1 MYKNH
6 ICWAVILIC
15 LNTTYCFSSDNYDPN
30 ALRLSANNSTVPS
43 GTAED
48 GIWAKALF
56 SKFDLLLGFIL
67 GLISS
72 LISTCFVDYLRTRR
86 KAKQFRHAAY
96 SELKQMLFEM
106 LIYTIHPD
114 SIIDKEKV
122 QLLLDLMN
130 KFNLN
135 EEVCPTEN
143 NEGYEKL
150 KNLSQENIDSFVSE
164 HKSQKEQRHMENKMM
179 TLKKLNCIFI
189 SHNIETFPILSI
201 QYTSRLLNILRRID
215 AINSYIERIDFAF
228 KKTFDG
234 SISTPNHDNIVFDY
248 YSDCQCLSDFAK
260 KTAKEVADFIAKWQK

>member
-1 MYKNH
+1 M
-6 ICWAVILIC
+6 ILIC
-15 LNTTYCFSSDNYDPN
+15 LTTTYCFSSDNYDPN

-43 GTAED
+43 GTSEG
-48 GIWAKALF
+48 GIWAKVLY
-56 SKFDLLLGFIL
+56 SKFDILFVFILGLVSTLFGFIL
-67 GLISS
+67 GLIG
-72 LISTCFVDYLRTRR
+72 TCFIDYLRTRR
-86 KAKQFRHAAY
+86 KAEQFRHAAY
-96 SELKQMLFEM
+96 SELKQILFEM

-135 EEVCPTEN
+135 EEACPTGN
-143 NEGYEKL
+143 NEGYEKI
-150 KNLSQENIDSFVSE
+150 KNMSQENIDSFVSA
-164 HKSQKEQRHMENKMM
+164 HKSQKVQRQVENKMM

-215 AINSYIERIDFAF
+215 AINGYVERIDFAF

-234 SISTPNHDNIVFDY
+234 SISTTNHDNIVFDY

>member
-6 ICWAVILIC
+6 ICLAIILIC
-15 LNTTYCFSSDNYDPN
+15 LTTTFCFSSDNYDPN

-48 GIWAKALF
+48 GIWAKVLS
-56 SKFDLLLGFIL
+56 SKFVDILFGFIL
-67 GLISS
+67 GLISA
-72 LISTCFVDYLRTRR
+72 CFIDYLRTRR
-86 KAKQFRHAAY
+86 KAKRFRHAAY
-96 SELKQMLFEM
+96 IELKQMLFEM

-135 EEVCPTEN
+135 EEVFPTEN

-150 KNLSQENIDSFVSE
+150 KNMSQENIDCFVSA
-164 HKSQKEQRHMENKMM
+164 HKLLKEQRRRENKMM

-189 SHNIETFPILSI
+189 SHNIETLPILSI

-234 SISTPNHDNIVFDY
+234 SISTQNHDNIVLDY

-260 KTAKEVADFIAKWQK
+260 KTAKEVADFIAKWRK